1 MSILLLGK
9 DGQVG
14 WQLQRS
20 LAPHGPVIT
29 CGHADCDLSDPDRL
43 RLLVRQ
49 IAPSV
54 IVNAAAY
61 TAVDRAETEPEL
73 AMRVNGEAPGI
84 LAQEAARLGALLVHY
99 STDYV
104 FDGRKAAPYVESD
117 ATAPLSVYGRSK
129 LAGEEAIRAAGCK
142 SVIFRTSW
150 VFGARG
156 GNFVK
161 TILRLAREK
170 RTLNV
175 VRDQV
180 GSPTPAALIA
190 TVTGIVLAMLRQ
202 GQAMHR
208 ETQRCYHVCCG
219 RPVSWHEFAQA
230 VVKLA
235 GATPGFDLTP
245 EAGGDRGHSGQR
257 VSDRRRAPGQFPARL
272 RASGEGV
279 RPADAGLATVSGAHA
294 ATAFAETER
303 LLSFLRAAR
312 QCYNSKVFSRR
323 RSAKKRLQ
331 ATCVQSIHTSAD

>member
-29 CGHADCDLSDPDRL
+29 CGHADCDLNDLDRL

-49 IAPSV
+49 IGPSV

-61 TAVDRAETEPEL
+61 TAVDRAEAEPEL
-73 AMRVNGEAPGI
+73 AMRINGEAPGV

-104 FDGRKAAPYVESD
+104 FDGKKPAPYVESD
-117 ATAPLSVYGRSK
+117 PSAPLSVYGRSK
-129 LAGEEAIRAAGCK
+129 LAGEEAIQAAGCK

-156 GNFVK
+156 ENFAK
-161 TILRLAREK
+161 TILRLAHEK

-175 VRDQV
+175 VSDQI

-202 GQAMHR
+202 GHAMNR
-208 ETQRCYHVCCG
+208 ETQRRYHLCCG
-219 RPVSWHEFAQA
+219 RPVSWHEFARTI
-230 VVKLA
+230 VKLA
-235 GATPGFDLTP
+235 GATPGFDL
-245 EAGGDRGHSGQR
+245 RLK
-257 VSDRRRAPGQFPARL
+257 PGAIIAIPGSEYPA
-272 RASGEGV
+272 AAA
-279 RPADAGLATVSGAHA
+279 RPANSRLDCSRLEKEFGLQMPDWQPHLV
-294 ATAFAETER
+294 R
-303 LLSFLRAAR
+303 MLQLLALT
-312 QCYNSKVFSRR
+312 QNGY
-323 RSAKKRLQ
+323 
-331 ATCVQSIHTSAD
+331 